1 LQENTLPALFVYL
14 VAVMLLLS
22 GGYGALNWLAAP
34 EPIKVAVKV
43 KPKAVPHYEVIP
55 PIADSSGASTTA
67 SSATNPPAVD
77 ESKDTASRDTTSE
90 QTASATSVSEPLPG
104 PANNQPE
111 IDSRAGMNKQ
121 ASEQIGRDNRPA
133 ALPEP
138 ARDSKIRAARA
149 EAPAAGPRQIAS
161 ETKGEASKDVQP
173 PSPSRPERQQTS
185 GRPQTVASVDS
196 AAATK
201 PVNRPRLNQTS
212 RRSERPVPAE
222 RRPLALMTL
231 RTIEFPDGRRET
243 RLIPYRDAERN
254 LDD

>member
-1 LQENTLPALFVYL
+1 LPALFAYL

-55 PIADSSGASTTA
+55 PIADSADASTTP
-67 SSATNPPAVD
+67 STATISPAAD
-77 ESKDTASRDTTSE
+77 ESRDTASRDTTSE
-90 QTASATSVSEPLPG
+90 KNASAASVSEPLPE
-104 PANNQPE
+104 PANSQPE
-111 IDSRAGMNKQ
+111 IANKQ
-121 ASEQIGRDNRPA
+121 PSEQTSPDRPA
-133 ALPEP
+133 ANSKPVQ
-138 ARDSKIRAARA
+138 DSKVRAARA
-149 EAPAAGPRQIAS
+149 EAPAAGPQQIVS
-161 ETKGEASKDVQP
+161 DTKREASKDVQAF
-173 PSPSRPERQQTS
+173 SPSRPEFQPPP
-185 GRPQTVASVDS
+185 GRPQAVASVDS

-212 RRSERPVPAE
+212 RRSARPAAAE

-231 RTIEFPDGRRET
+231 RTIEFPDGRRAT
-243 RLIPYRDAERN
+243 RLIPYRDAERD